1 MGSRLKGKVAVVT
14 GAGRGIGRGIALLM
28 ASEGAA
34 VVVNDL
40 GVSLDGQG
48 RDTSAA
54 DETVA
59 EIKAAGGQAVA
70 NHESVADY
78 HGAERIIDSAV
89 STFGR
94 LDVLVNNAGILRD
107 RMVFNLSED
116 DFDAVIA
123 VHLKGTFNCS
133 RHAAVRM
140 REQKT
145 GRIISMSST
154 SGLYGN
160 PGQANYGAAKDGI
173 AGFTRVVSRDLGRYG
188 ITVNAIA
195 PAAATRMTATVGDAA
210 RQARA
215 KAGIASM
222 GAEARTL
229 LPRPQREP
237 DDVAPFATYL
247 ASDAAAGINGQIFVV
262 MGGIISLT
270 NYPAPVR
277 TITKP
282 TRWRPEEIAALFPST
297 LGMDLVNPAPAQ
309 SPKAEG

>member
-1 MGSRLKGKVAVVT
+1 MGIRLKGKVGVVT
-14 GAGRGIGRGIALLM
+14 GAGRGIGRGIAMLM
-28 ASEGAA
+28 AAEGAA

-40 GVSLDGQG
+40 GVQVDGRGQ
-48 RDTSAA
+48 DTSAA

-59 EIKAAGGQAVA
+59 AIVAAGGAAVA
-70 NHESVADY
+70 SYDSVADFAA
-78 HGAERIIDSAV
+78 AERIIATAIQ
-89 STFGR
+89 TFGR
-94 LDVLVNNAGILRD
+94 IDILVNNAGILRD
-107 RMVFNLSED
+107 RMIFNLSEEE
-116 DFDAVIA
+116 FDSVVA

-140 REQKT
+140 REQKG

-160 PGQANYGAAKDGI
+160 TGQANYGAAKDGI

-215 KAGIASM
+215 RSGVASM
-222 GAEARTL
+222 GAEARQL
-229 LPRPQREP
+229 LPRPQREA

-262 MGGIISLT
+262 MGGIISLV

-277 TITKP
+277 TITKA

-297 LGMDLVNPAPAQ
+297 LGMDLFNPAPTQ
-309 SPKAEG
+309 EKT

>member
-1 MGSRLKGKVAVVT
+1 MGERLKGKVAVVT
-14 GAGRGIGRGIALLM
+14 GAGRGIGRGIAMLM

-40 GVSLDGQG
+40 GASIDGRGQEV
-48 RDTSAA
+48 SAA

-59 EIKAAGGQAVA
+59 AITASGGRALP
-70 NHESVADY
+70 NYDSVADFR
-78 HGAERIIDSAV
+78 GAERIIESAV
-89 STFGR
+89 RTFGR
-94 LDVLVNNAGILRD
+94 IDVLVNNAGILRD
-107 RMVFNLSED
+107 RMIFNMSEEE
-116 DFDAVIA
+116 FDSVVA

-133 RHAAVRM
+133 RHAAVHM
-140 REQKT
+140 RQQKS

-160 PGQANYGAAKDGI
+160 TGQANYGAAKDGI

-195 PAAATRMTATVGDAA
+195 PAAATRMTASVGDAA

-215 KAGIASM
+215 RAGVASM

-237 DDVAPFATYL
+237 EDVAPFATYL
-247 ASDAAAGINGQIFVV
+247 SSDAAANINGQIFVV
-262 MGGIISLT
+262 MGGIISLV

-282 TRWRPEEIAALFPST
+282 TRWQPEEIAALFPST
-297 LGMDLVNPAPAQ
+297 LGMDLFNPAPAQ
-309 SPKAEG
+309 RES

>member
-1 MGSRLKGKVAVVT
+1 MGNRLQDRVAVVT
-14 GAGRGIGRGIALLM
+14 GAGRGIGRGIAMLM
-28 ASEGAA
+28 AAEGAA

-40 GVSLDGQG
+40 GVALDGRGQ
-48 RDTSAA
+48 DTAAA

-59 EIKAAGGQAVA
+59 AIGAAGGTALANYDSVSDSRRRARIVDTAVR
-70 NHESVADY
+70 S
-78 HGAERIIDSAV
+78 
-89 STFGR
+89 FGR
-94 LDVLVNNAGILRD
+94 IDILVNNAGILRD
-107 RMVFNLSED
+107 RMIFNMSEEE
-116 DFDAVIA
+116 FDAVVA

-133 RHAAVRM
+133 RHAAVQM
-140 REQKT
+140 RQQKS

-160 PGQANYGAAKDGI
+160 TGQANYGAAKDGI

-215 KAGIASM
+215 RAGVAGM
-222 GAEARTL
+222 GAEARSL

-237 DDVAPFATYL
+237 DDVAPFAAYL
-247 ASDAAAGINGQIFVV
+247 ASDAAANINGQIFVV
-262 MGGIISLT
+262 MGGIISLV

-282 TRWRPEEIAALFPST
+282 TRWTPEEIAALFPST
-297 LGMDLVNPAPAQ
+297 LGMDLFNPAPA
-309 SPKAEG
+309 KAEP

>member
-1 MGSRLKGKVAVVT
+1 MGNRLKDKVAVVT

-28 ASEGAA
+28 AEEGAA

-40 GVSLDGQG
+40 GVALDGSG

-59 EIKAAGGQAVA
+59 AITAAGGRAVA
-70 NHESVADY
+70 SYDSVADFRV
-78 HGAERIIDSAV
+78 AERIIATAV
-89 STFGR
+89 ENFGR
-94 LDVLVNNAGILRD
+94 IDILVNNAGILRD
-107 RMVFNLSED
+107 RMIFNMAEAE
-116 DFDAVIA
+116 FDAVVA

-133 RHAAVRM
+133 RHAAVQM
-140 REQKT
+140 RQQRS

-160 PGQANYGAAKDGI
+160 TGQANYGAAKDGI

-195 PAAATRMTATVGDAA
+195 PAAATRMTASVADAA

-215 KAGIASM
+215 RAGVAGM
-222 GAEARTL
+222 GAEARSL
-229 LPRPQREP
+229 LPRPQREA
-237 DDVAPFATYL
+237 DDIAPFATYL
-247 ASDAAAGINGQIFVV
+247 ASPAAAEINGQIFVV
-262 MGGIISLT
+262 MGGIISLV

-282 TRWRPEEIAALFPST
+282 ARWTPEEIAALFPST
-297 LGMDLVNPAPAQ
+297 LGMDLFNPAPAQ
-309 SPKAEG
+309 KA

>member
-1 MGSRLKGKVAVVT
+1 MGTRLQGKVAVVT
-14 GAGRGIGRGIALLM
+14 GAGRGIGRGIAMLM

-54 DETVA
+54 EETVA
-59 EIKAAGGQAVA
+59 EINAAGGQAAA
-70 NHESVADY
+70 NHESVSDY
-78 HGAERIIDSAV
+78 RGAERIIDQAV
-89 STFGR
+89 ATFGR
-94 LDVLVNNAGILRD
+94 LDILVNNAGILRD
-107 RMVFNLSED
+107 RMIFNLSEE

-140 REQKT
+140 REQKG

-173 AGFTRVVSRDLGRYG
+173 AGFTRVISRDLGRYG

-195 PAAATRMTATVGDAA
+195 PAAATRMTASVGDAA
-210 RQARA
+210 RQART

-247 ASDAAAGINGQIFVV
+247 ASDAAAGINGQVFVV

-309 SPKAEG
+309 APKSEG

>member
-1 MGSRLKGKVAVVT
+1 MGNRLQGKVAVVT

-28 ASEGAA
+28 AEEGAA

-40 GVSLDGQG
+40 GVSIDGRG

-59 EIKAAGGQAVA
+59 AIRTAGGQAVA
-70 NHESVADY
+70 NYDSVADFRA
-78 HGAERIIDSAV
+78 AEGIIDAAV
-89 STFGR
+89 TAFGR
-94 LDVLVNNAGILRD
+94 VDVLVNNAGILRD
-107 RMVFNLSED
+107 RMIFNMSEQEFD
-116 DFDAVIA
+116 DVVA

-133 RHAAVRM
+133 RHASVRM

-160 PGQANYGAAKDGI
+160 TGQANYGAAKDAI
-173 AGFTRVVSRDLGRYG
+173 AGFTRVISRDLGRYG

-195 PAAATRMTATVGDAA
+195 PAAATRMTASVGDAA
-210 RQARA
+210 RAARV
-215 KAGIASM
+215 KSGVASM
-222 GAEARTL
+222 GAEARSL
-229 LPRPQREP
+229 LPRPQREAE
-237 DDVAPFATYL
+237 DVAPMVTYL

-277 TITKP
+277 TITKAS
-282 TRWRPEEIAALFPST
+282 RWRPEEIAALFPST
-297 LGMDLVNPAPAQ
+297 LGMDLFNSAPAQ
-309 SPKAEG
+309 KE